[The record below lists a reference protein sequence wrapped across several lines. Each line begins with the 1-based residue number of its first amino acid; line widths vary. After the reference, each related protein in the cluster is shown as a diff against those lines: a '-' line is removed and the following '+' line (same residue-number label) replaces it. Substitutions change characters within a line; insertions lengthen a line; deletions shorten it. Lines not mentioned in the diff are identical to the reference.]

1 MIDTPHNDQIIG
13 NTLGNF
19 FLCSGGSDFLQ
30 GNGGKDTYK
39 IDDTCKTATIDNF
52 DEAGNY
58 DLILLEC
65 PSSNINLLQSSEDLV
80 IVCSLGQGKAFRIYL
95 KQWFNS
101 TQYQHIIIKTL
112 DKITAFLPVSITE
125 LQANDGRLFPIQIE
139 KDEDCVKENIV
150 RLICPMQL
158 EFTKCERLVAKTDA
172 CSYSVIGNNLKNYI
186 DPGPGNPYGYQRLMG
201 ANGTD
206 AYVIG
211 HRYGIFNVI
220 DNHAKDGQYDHL
232 LFEVLFHDI
241 KVTRSGN
248 DIFLSSLS
256 SNDSVWVRISNYF
269 LEESY
274 QPLLVHSADDVLFKF
289 TSESPYIEVILI
301 DYSTAVYSQVINAD
315 DNSTFEGARVIV
327 GSRVADNYIRGG
339 SNMMKITGGSVN
351 DTIVGGPGGEDLFG
365 GDGDDIIFGG
375 QGNDVL
381 YGGDGNDILDGGAGD
396 DILYAGMGADVI
408 NGGSGTNTVI
418 FSGYNF
424 TGVIVDLQVGLG
436 WDADAEGD
444 SYSFISNIVGS
455 SFDDTLIGNDLDN
468 TIRGHGGDDFIHPAG
483 GDDILQGG
491 RGADQYYLDYAF
503 GHKLLDNFATD
514 NTLDLIVA
522 NKSSWE
528 DACFHFFGDDL
539 QINFDFGEPNI
550 TRAFAR
556 LMLNEAFLMITLA
569 SWLENSTYQHIGFI
583 FEDGYK
589 SFEDYH
595 NTTHQIQ
602 PAVDI
607 IYNDTLFEITSVYET
622 EIDLLLYYDDLM
634 DTDIA
639 SSDDVNLY
647 LAHFQL
653 ELDSNA
659 YCPLLLLP
667 SSITR
672 NMRLENITAGTQ
684 HSFFLVLE
692 FLCADHCCIFSSFS
706 YYYS

>member
-1 MIDTPHNDQIIG
+1 M
-13 NTLGNF
+13 
-19 FLCSGGSDFLQ
+19 
-30 GNGGKDTYK
+30 
-39 IDDTCKTATIDNF
+39 
-52 DEAGNY
+52 
-58 DLILLEC
+58 DLIL
-65 PSSNINLLQSSEDLV
+65 
-80 IVCSLGQGKAFRIYL
+80 
-95 KQWFNS
+95 
-101 TQYQHIIIKTL
+101 
-112 DKITAFLPVSITE
+112 
-125 LQANDGRLFPIQIE
+125 
-139 KDEDCVKENIV
+139 
-150 RLICPMQL
+150 
-158 EFTKCERLVAKTDA
+158 
-172 CSYSVIGNNLKNYI
+172 
-186 DPGPGNPYGYQRLMG
+186 
-201 ANGTD
+201 
-206 AYVIG
+206 
-211 HRYGIFNVI
+211 
-220 DNHAKDGQYDHL
+220 
-232 LFEVLFHDI
+232 
-241 KVTRSGN
+241 
-248 DIFLSSLS
+248 
-256 SNDSVWVRISNYF
+256 
-269 LEESY
+269 
-274 QPLLVHSADDVLFKF
+274 
-289 TSESPYIEVILI
+289 
-301 DYSTAVYSQVINAD
+301 
-315 DNSTFEGARVIV
+315 
-327 GSRVADNYIRGG
+327 
-339 SNMMKITGGSVN
+339 
-351 DTIVGGPGGEDLFG
+351 
-365 GDGDDIIFGG
+365 
-375 QGNDVL
+375 
-381 YGGDGNDILDGGAGD
+381 
-396 DILYAGMGADVI
+396 
-408 NGGSGTNTVI
+408 
-418 FSGYNF
+418 
-424 TGVIVDLQVGLG
+424 
-436 WDADAEGD
+436 
-444 SYSFISNIVGS
+444 
-455 SFDDTLIGNDLDN
+455 
-468 TIRGHGGDDFIHPAG
+468 
-483 GDDILQGG
+483 
-491 RGADQYYLDYAF
+491 
-503 GHKLLDNFATD
+503 
-514 NTLDLIVA
+514 A